1 MTQFR
6 KALAALI
13 GGVPSW
19 GVVAQVDGID
29 RVELWGL
36 AGVVATAALVWIV
49 PNEPEPDADLLGRI
63 RGDLPEFD
71 TERTTG
77 SPGGDD

>member
-1 MTQFR
+1 MSQFR

-29 RVELWGL
+29 LVELWGL
-36 AGVVATAALVWIV
+36 AGVVATALLVWLV
-49 PNEPEPDADLLGRI
+49 PNDPPDEGLLDALREG
-63 RGDLPEFD
+63 LPTPD
-71 TERTTG
+71 DIATTG
-77 SPGGDD
+77 APGDG

>member
-1 MTQFR
+1 VSPFR

-36 AGVVATAALVWIV
+36 VGVVATALLVWIV
-49 PNEPEPDADLLGRI
+49 PNEPSTVPVADRLL
-63 RGDLPEFD
+63 GDLPPAD
-71 TERTTG
+71 DVPTTG
-77 SPGGDD
+77 APEEP